1 MVLFVCANV
10 GLAQQNGNI
19 EELGERIRILEEK
32 LEKYENNSSVFV
44 KNGTDNV
51 DSLDILDISTIETQ
65 DISVLSR
72 NKQVNALIE
81 MMQDEERGQIQFKGS
96 STTILQAGRHD
107 KIWHS
112 TATSSFDIFA
122 IATFNQY
129 SMLFFDLEAITG
141 NGPDAYFHN
150 YSGLNGDAGSTLSED
165 GVNRLNLL
173 EAWAEFSIFKSKL
186 KLITGK
192 IDLTNYF
199 DNNTSA
205 NDETVQ
211 FISNAF
217 INNTSFAV
225 PSNAPGALVRGV
237 LFDRIFLQYAMSK
250 IQNTGDEIFSE
261 LYKIASIGYK
271 FLPGSDFETNLRFY
285 AYQHPET
292 GNSAGWGISFDDV
305 VFGKFNIFGRY
316 GENQTEIAN
325 LWGVNRAWSAGARF
339 VHKVKDNPVVL
350 GAAYGETNFVNCDYA
365 PEHIVEVYA
374 RRQLNRWAH
383 VSPHFQMIWGGS
395 CFERTYVYGFRTHFN
410 F

>member
-1 MVLFVCANV
+1 MSVNV
-10 GLAQQNGNI
+10 SLAQQNTNI
-19 EELGERIRILEEK
+19 EGLSERVRVLEEK
-32 LEKYENNSSVFV
+32 LERYENNGNVFV
-44 KNGTDNV
+44 KNGASGT
-51 DSLDILDISTIETQ
+51 DSLDVLDINKIETQ

-81 MMQDEERGQIQFKGS
+81 MMQDEERGQIQFKGA

-107 KIWHS
+107 KTWHS

-129 SMLFFDLEAITG
+129 SMLFFDLEAISG
-141 NGPDAYFHN
+141 NGPDAHFQN
-150 YSGLNGDAGSTLSED
+150 YSGLNGDAGSTLSDD
-165 GVNRLNLL
+165 GINRLNLL
-173 EAWAEFSIFKSKL
+173 EAWAEFSILKSKL

-250 IQNTGDEIFSE
+250 IQNTGDEILTD
-261 LYKIASIGYK
+261 LYKIASVGYK
-271 FLPGSDFETNLRFY
+271 FLPGSDFETNIRFY

-292 GNSAGWGISFDDV
+292 GNSAGWGISFDEV
-305 VFGKFNIFGRY
+305 VFGKLNVFGRY
-316 GENQTEIAN
+316 GENQSAIAD
-325 LWGVNRAWSAGARF
+325 LWGVKSAWSTGARF
-339 VHKVKDNPVVL
+339 VQNVKNNPVVL
-350 GAAYGETNFVNCDYA
+350 GAAYGETNFISCDYTT
-365 PEHIVEVYA
+365 EHIVEVYA
-374 RRQLNRWAH
+374 RRQLNKWAH
-383 VSPHFQMIWGGS
+383 VSPHFQMVWGR
-395 CFERTYVYGFRTHFN
+395 CIQRTFVYGFRTHFN